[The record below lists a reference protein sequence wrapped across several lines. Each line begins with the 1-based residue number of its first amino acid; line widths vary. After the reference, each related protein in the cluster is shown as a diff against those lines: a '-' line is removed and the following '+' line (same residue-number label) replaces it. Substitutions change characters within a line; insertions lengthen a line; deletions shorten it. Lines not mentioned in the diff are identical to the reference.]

1 MSKKVQQKNK
11 SGQYFTKDIGLK
23 QKVAE
28 YILNNPSVILEPS
41 IGRGDLVSH
50 IIENKNDIIFDM
62 YELDTTIELLPE
74 IVRDAVKYG
83 DFMVQNICRMYK
95 TIIGNPPYIRTKTGN
110 LYIDF
115 TRKCFNLLEQNGE
128 LVFIVPSDFLKLTS
142 SSALLNDMMTEGT
155 FTHIYHPH
163 NENLFENASIDVII
177 FRYCKKYS
185 IRIINFFSEFS
196 DTLWWI
202 GLKILIE

>member
-50 IIENKNDIIFDM
+50 IAERNNDIIFDM

-74 IVRDAVKYG
+74 IVRDNVKYG
-83 DFMVQNICRMYK
+83 DFMVQNIDKAYI

-115 TRKCFNLLEQNGE
+115 TKKCFNLLEQNGE
-128 LVFIVPSDFLKLTS
+128 LIFIIPSDFLKLTS
-142 SSALLNDMMTEGT
+142 SSALLNDMMTE
-155 FTHIYHPH
+155 
-163 NENLFENASIDVII
+163 
-177 FRYCKKYS
+177 
-185 IRIINFFSEFS
+185 
-196 DTLWWI
+196 
-202 GLKILIE
+202 